1 MVGRD
6 WGDGSLG
13 KVFSVQ
19 ALGPEFKS
27 LTFTQLKKKERKAG
41 HGGVLIIIGLE
52 RHDRA
57 IPVLWPACKWVSSK

>member
-27 LTFTQLKKKERKAG
+27 LTFTQLKKKRKKGGTWWCAYNYRARKARQG
-41 HGGVLIIIGLE
+41 YPCALASLQMG
-52 RHDRA
+52 
-57 IPVLWPACKWVSSK
+57 